1 MLKDNQYIELL
12 TDDDYSCGERKSLK
26 EAYLLLQDCKR
37 LDKKEKIKYIKYHF
51 VLHTIIDNVDYEQD
65 VTITKYR
72 NKYIMKPKV

>member
-37 LDKKEKIKYIKYHF
+37 LDKKEKI
-51 VLHTIIDNVDYEQD
+51 TEIIEDNKK
-65 VTITKYR
+65 TKEEKLEEIR
-72 NKYIMKPKV
+72 NIL